1 MNCCLP
7 HLFPLITLCWAN
19 ALAAGDVIPACTV
32 SRGHCRPCT
41 ALGISG
47 WPQQG
52 GSSGQYASTGN
63 PSALSSL
70 PTANKHGTFFF
81 SHPHTHTHTN
91 ILAGFVPARCLWFSV
106 VHPPV
111 HTSVTITSETC
122 NSVPWSYSSGC
133 IISFLRSLQSR
144 SVHRLSGNV
153 AMIAAQLADYI
164 RRQIPAYSHK
174 QEGWW
179 KDRVKGAR
187 MCLQSRKYVAELSS
201 CDDSP
206 EVSSLI
212 SGVITVGSR
221 RGHYKTMSINVF
233 FMHID
238 VLDIWVCR
246 TVENQ
251 WTIWRMFQQGV
262 ITARTMHGMH
272 GIFSLVHLLCLSWHQ
287 RSYSTPTTSHEDISQ
302 DSNIATTYIYCSLDT
317 SKKTRTTS
325 CSSSTHRSLN
335 SNTGG

>member
-1 MNCCLP
+1 M
-7 HLFPLITLCWAN
+7 
-19 ALAAGDVIPACTV
+19 
-32 SRGHCRPCT
+32 
-41 ALGISG
+41 
-47 WPQQG
+47 
-52 GSSGQYASTGN
+52 GN
-63 PSALSSL
+63 PSAFLSL

-81 SHPHTHTHTN
+81 SHPHTHTN
-91 ILAGFVPARCLWFSV
+91 ILAGFVPTCCLWFSV

-111 HTSVTITSETC
+111 HSSVTITSETC
-122 NSVPWSYSSGC
+122 TSVQWSYLSGC
-133 IISFLRSLQSR
+133 IISFLRSLQSH

-164 RRQIPAYSHK
+164 QRQIPAYSHK

-238 VLDIWVCR
+238 VLDFWVCR
-246 TVENQ
+246 TVKNQ
-251 WTIWRMFQQGV
+251 WTIWRMFHPYVNIKSLTSDSLIVGCAPWGQQGG
-262 ITARTMHGMH
+262 ITARRMH

-287 RSYSTPTTSHEDISQ
+287 SSYSTPTTSHEYISQ

-335 SNTGG
+335 PNTGG

>member
-1 MNCCLP
+1 M
-7 HLFPLITLCWAN
+7 
-19 ALAAGDVIPACTV
+19 
-32 SRGHCRPCT
+32 
-41 ALGISG
+41 
-47 WPQQG
+47 
-52 GSSGQYASTGN
+52 GN
-63 PSALSSL
+63 PSAFSSL

-106 VHPPV
+106 VYPPV

-122 NSVPWSYSSGC
+122 TSVPWSYSSGC
-133 IISFLRSLQSR
+133 IISFLRSLQSH

-153 AMIAAQLADYI
+153 TMIAAQLADYI

-179 KDRVKGAR
+179 KDRVKGAQ

-212 SGVITVGSR
+212 SGVITVGSHG
-221 RGHYKTMSINVF
+221 GHYKTMSINAF

-238 VLDIWVCR
+238 VLDFWVCR
-246 TVENQ
+246 TVQNQ
-251 WTIWRMFQQGV
+251 WTIRRMFHPYMNIKSLTSDSLIVGCAPWGQQGG
-262 ITARTMHGMH
+262 ITGRRMH

-287 RSYSTPTTSHEDISQ
+287 RSYSTPTTSHEYISQ

-335 SNTGG
+335 PNTGG